1 MGTHRFKIEGKDFEV
16 HVGTRMGGR
25 VNVTVNGTSY
35 DVEIA
40 AQPGAAAAPLP
51 AMTAAAAA
59 PSLSPSPAPAPAAG
73 AGEVRAPISGV
84 VLSVEVKPGD
94 KVAPNSKVLVL
105 EAMKMENEIF
115 AAMDGTVSA
124 VHVKAQQEVR
134 EGDLLVSIN
143 AG

>member
-1 MGTHRFKIEGKDFEV
+1 
-16 HVGTRMGGR
+16 
-25 VNVTVNGTSY
+25 VTVNGTSY

-51 AMTAAAAA
+51 ALPAAAAA

-94 KVAPNSKVLVL
+94 KVTPNSKVLVL

-115 AAMDGTVSA
+115 AATHGHGAGWMRASA
-124 VHVKAQQEVR
+124 GMTR
-134 EGDLLVSIN
+134 LL
-143 AG
+143 A